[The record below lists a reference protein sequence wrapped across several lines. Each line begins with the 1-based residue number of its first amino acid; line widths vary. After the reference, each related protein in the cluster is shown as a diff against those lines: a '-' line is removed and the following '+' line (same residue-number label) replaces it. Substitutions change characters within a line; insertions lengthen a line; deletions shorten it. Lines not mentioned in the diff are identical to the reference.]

1 MSAVRNKKP
10 PNSKSVLTRS
20 NNSNASSGMNV
31 NNTATSTPR
40 PGTSTTRTSP
50 KTAPKTAKRPN
61 TPANRAPST
70 KRPNTPANRAPS
82 TKRPKTPTNRATP
95 ANRTTPAKR
104 PKMAAGRVATAMPG
118 TAGRL
123 GSVTRSRSRAETPR
137 NKRVKA
143 RNVIREK
150 TLKTTRGKVV
160 KRAQKQT
167 KVIKPPIPNNK
178 RVRPTTANNTKTNN
192 KSVKSNNTKSN
203 KSNNNVAKINT
214 ANTVPQSA
222 VRSKRIGF
230 GISPKKLIEPSVLN
244 EFNELIQ
251 QYEEKKQYVMGKG
264 GEKIKA
270 RFEAYK
276 KYHDEMCELVSFTPT
291 NNSRKTFEP
300 YARWIGTSS
309 PVRAAFIESCKT
321 SKFKQNDNKVEEFL
335 KKCFKDEFDKL
346 FSKTTNKN
354 KTGVLYKKIISEQTR
369 LLEAA
374 KDDDAKSALELYV
387 GRNNP
392 NQNLNAFIKT
402 LDERKPAAKS
412 LMNMKS
418 EYKELFSS
426 LRQKLK
432 NGFPNKINPINVA
445 VNHGPA
451 NHNTLS
457 QSSMIKILKNPLV
470 LSVFGRKSLFAHF
483 IHRSID
489 TYGVERLG
497 QNKCSIRGNLDDCL
511 LRRRVVFANVHKTQE
526 PGNKMAQIVL
536 SAVDHGR
543 MHRLKSLPT
552 HGNTKT
558 PGAPKA
564 QTFQNPKQVTNYI
577 NAMKNK
583 MVRNSELFKRNVNKL
598 WQLQQGPGR
607 TAVKYDKKA
616 KKLVKFDPA
625 NMKENPHIL
634 WTTFGLHLDQTK
646 DSKTYKFF
654 DFINYVY
661 DKYNKNTK
669 FNENTYTRK
678 KSVMGIN
685 YIIQLD
691 SDTLTY
697 LHEEFYFKDTL
708 DKDYMNE
715 IMNKLSSCPR

>member
-10 PNSKSVLTRS
+10 LNSKSVLTRS

-31 NNTATSTPR
+31 NNTATSKPP
-40 PGTSTTRTSP
+40 PGTSVARNSP
-50 KTAPKTAKRPN
+50 KTTPKTAKRPK
-61 TPANRAPST
+61 TPANRA
-70 KRPNTPANRAPS
+70 TPAKVPKTAG
-82 TKRPKTPTNRATP
+82 RPKTP
-95 ANRTTPAKR
+95 
-104 PKMAAGRVATAMPG
+104 AGMVTARPG
-118 TAGRL
+118 TARPGTVRR
-123 GSVTRSRSRAETPR
+123 VAPMTRSRSRAATPR
-137 NKRVKA
+137 NIRA
-143 RNVIREK
+143 AERNVRREK
-150 TLKTTRGKVV
+150 TLKTSRGRVV
-160 KRAQKQT
+160 KRAQQQT
-167 KVIKPPIPNNK
+167 KVIQPPRPNN
-178 RVRPTTANNTKTNN
+178 RVKLTNNSNTKTNN
-192 KSVKSNNTKSN
+192 KNVKPNNARNTKTNN
-203 KSNNNVAKINT
+203 KNVKPTNANNIKTNKNTNNVTKINT
-214 ANTVPQSA
+214 AKTVPQSIA
-222 VRSKRIGF
+222 RSKRIGS
-230 GISPKKLIEPSVLN
+230 GISPKKLIEPEVLN

-251 QYEEKKQYVMGKG
+251 QYEEKKQYVIGKG

-276 KYHDEMCELVSFTPT
+276 KYHTEMCELVSFTPT

-300 YARWIGTSS
+300 YARWIGRAS
-309 PVRAAFIESCKT
+309 PVRAAFIESCEK
-321 SKFKQNDNKVEEFL
+321 SKFEQNDSKVEEFL
-335 KKCFKDEFDKL
+335 KKCFTYEFDKL
-346 FSKTTNKN
+346 FSKTTNKSR
-354 KTGVLYKKIISEQTR
+354 TGDIYQKIISEQTR

-402 LDERKPAAKS
+402 LDKEKPAAKS
-412 LMNMKS
+412 LRNMKS
-418 EYKELFSS
+418 EYKILFSS

-489 TYGVERLG
+489 IYGVERLG

-511 LRRRVVFANVHKTQE
+511 LRRRVVFANVHKTQG
-526 PGNKMAQIVL
+526 PGNKAAQEAI
-536 SAVDHGR
+536 SAVNHGR
-543 MHRLKSLPT
+543 MHRLKSFPS
-552 HGNTKT
+552 HGNTRV
-558 PGAPKA
+558 PGASKLE
-564 QTFQNPKQVTNYI
+564 TFQKPKQVKNYI

-583 MVRNSELFKRNVNKL
+583 TVRNSELFKRNVNKL
-598 WQLQQGPGR
+598 WQLQRGPGR
-607 TAVKYDKKA
+607 TAVKYDENA

-661 DKYNKNTK
+661 DKYNNKNTK
-669 FNENTYTRK
+669 FDENKYTRK

-697 LHEEFYFKDTL
+697 LHDEFYFRDTL